1 MLDKPNRPSRT
12 RCAWSC
18 HLDRSREDACAKS
31 SPLNPFRTA
40 LRSAARSAAL
50 RRALRRA
57 LCRALCRAL
66 TRKFLAQVISG
77 RDRPNQVKEPCE
89 IGCLIRKF
97 LAQTISDRDRPN
109 QLIEMC
115 ESVPK
120 TMFFNVVFDAP
131 GSCND
136 REVSGPFLLRG
147 VSVVTH
153 ASFLPKS

>member
-1 MLDKPNRPSRT
+1 MPQLGNLLIRSLRT
-12 RCAWSC
+12 FCAWSC
-18 HLDRSREDACAKS
+18 HLDRSTEDACAKS
-31 SPLNPFRTA
+31 SPLNPFRT
-40 LRSAARSAAL
+40 AL

-115 ESVPK
+115 ESVFK
-120 TMFFNVVFDAP
+120 TTFFNVVFDAP

-136 REVSGPFLLRG
+136 LEVSGPFLLRG